1 MFVAMLGAVSKKHSV
16 KRDDHEVLG
25 LDLLSTSYLQWRC
38 LWSCGGCQQGR
49 NPIG

>member
-1 MFVAMLGAVSKKHSV
+1 MFVAMLGAVSTV

-38 LWSCGGCQQGR
+38 LWSCGVCQQGR
-49 NPIG
+49 NPIS